1 MVHDTGEGHSK
12 SADYQYDMAGFLLGA
27 SAEVNTSQQHE
38 YKQCDPMYSKGW
50 SSGFGPCR
58 VTGQRT
64 STRRRRDESACQAS
78 TLPAITSPSNKAPQY
93 GTYVQQHIAA
103 EEAYKTSRTRSVR
116 RLESG
121 GDIACHIMRHA
132 RHIKAPS
139 ILCT

>member
-1 MVHDTGEGHSK
+1 MSQHVKH
-12 SADYQYDMAGFLLGA
+12 LLVL
-27 SAEVNTSQQHE
+27 S
-38 YKQCDPMYSKGW
+38 PLL
-50 SSGFGPCR
+50 R
-58 VTGQRT
+58 VKN
-64 STRRRRDESACQAS
+64 
-78 TLPAITSPSNKAPQY
+78 SPSNKAPQY